1 VTSTDERINR
11 LEAQVARLLDVVA
24 ERDATIAKLNAT
36 IAKLNTRVAELEE
49 KLGQNSS
56 NSNKPPSSD
65 PPGAGGAA
73 SGGGGE
79 RTKASGRKRGGQPGH
94 GGSRR
99 TLVPADEVDALVD
112 CFPPRCACCARRLTR
127 RPDPDALRHQVTE
140 VPQVKPHVTEYR
152 QHAVACSCGHVT
164 RGSLPGGVSSVPFG
178 ARLIAL
184 AAALVGVYKL
194 SRRAAQALLWEMLG
208 VRISLGAISTCER
221 RTSDALAAA
230 HDEALAH
237 ARDAPIKHIDATS
250 WYEARKYM
258 HVWTLVTAAAT
269 VFRITRDGTTDTVRS
284 VLGRIKGVLVS
295 DRATAFLFW
304 RMSRRQICWA
314 HLLRKFVSF
323 SEKGDE
329 AGRIG
334 TELLDYATLVFT
346 YWHQLKDGKIDRRR
360 FRKYLRPIRS
370 RVETLLRRGSKT
382 GAPRM
387 SGSCED
393 ILKHRAA
400 LWTFVDHEG
409 IEPTNNHA
417 ERALRAAVIWRK
429 TSLGTQSERGS
440 RFVERI
446 LTATYTLRQHK
457 RDVLGYLR
465 DAVHALMHGAPSP
478 ALIPAHAS

>member
-1 VTSTDERINR
+1 VTSADERIAR
-11 LEAQVARLLDVVA
+11 LEAQVARLLEIVA
-24 ERDATIAKLNAT
+24 ERDATIAKLQA
-36 IAKLNTRVAELEE
+36 RVAELEE
-49 KLGQNSS
+49 KLGQNSA

-65 PPGAGGAA
+65 PPSAGGAA
-73 SGGGGE
+73 SGGGARGA
-79 RTKASGRKRGGQPGH
+79 KASGRKRGGQPGH

-99 TLVPADEVDALVD
+99 ALVPIEDVDALVE
-112 CFPPRCACCARRLTR
+112 CFPRRCACCARSLPR
-127 RPDPDALRHQVTE
+127 RPDPDAVRHQVTE

-152 QHAVACSCGHVT
+152 QHGVACSCGHVT
-164 RGSLPGGVSSVPFG
+164 RGSLPGGVSSIPFG

-208 VRISLGAISTCER
+208 VRISLGAISSCER

-230 HDEALAH
+230 HDEAFAH

-250 WYEARKYM
+250 WYEAREYM

-269 VFRITRDGTTDTVRS
+269 VFRITKNGNTETVRS
-284 VLGRIKGVLVS
+284 VLGRIKGILVS

-314 HLLRKFVSF
+314 HLMRKFVAF
-323 SEKGDE
+323 SERSGD
-329 AGRIG
+329 AGRVG

-346 YWHQLKDGKIDRRR
+346 YWHQLKDGKIDRRT
-360 FRKYLRPIRS
+360 FRQYLRPIRA
-370 RVETLLRRGSKT
+370 RVEELLERGAKL

-393 ILKHRAA
+393 ILEHRAA
-400 LWTFVDHEG
+400 LWTFVDEDG

-446 LTATYTLRQHK
+446 LTATYTLRQHG
-457 RDVLGYLR
+457 RDVLGYIR
-465 DAVHALMHGAPSP
+465 DAVHAFIHGQRSP
-478 ALIPAHAS
+478 VLIPSHAR